1 MGREQHILLATLGL
15 LAGAFVGILSMKL
28 LSPRPPAGAVPIAE
42 SELAVAASVSGE
54 PPTLSVTGEDRPD
67 VRLASATDEPLPE
80 SAVAD
85 SAEPLPLDPL
95 VTHDALPI
103 EPPLAPAA
111 SFRAPDPPAAWPPV
125 KDDPVPPGAD
135 AEAGMVA
142 ASHQLSIAPPVPRHE
157 VTRHVAAAGD
167 SWWSLAERLYGD
179 GRWYRALFA
188 WNRAINPRVSLVPGT
203 PLELP
208 PLSKLAVAWPGLAP
222 EDNRTESS
230 SGLR

>member
-1 MGREQHILLATLGL
+1 MGREQHILLAILGL
-15 LAGAFVGILSMKL
+15 LAGAFVGVLSMKL
-28 LSPRPPAGAVPIAE
+28 LSPRPPAGTVPIIE
-42 SELAVAASVSGE
+42 GELAVIAPVSGD
-54 PPTLSVTGEDRPD
+54 PPTLSIAGEDRPD
-67 VRLASATDEPLPE
+67 VRLASATNEPLPA

-95 VTHDALPI
+95 VAHDALPM
-103 EPPLAPAA
+103 EPPPAPAA
-111 SFRAPDPPAAWPPV
+111 SFRTPDPPAAWPTV
-125 KDDPVPPGAD
+125 KNDFVPTGTD
-135 AEAGMVA
+135 VEAVA
-142 ASHQLSIAPPVPRHE
+142 ASHQLPIALPVAQHE

-179 GRWYRALFA
+179 GRWYRAPFA

-222 EDNRTESS
+222 EDDRTGASA
-230 SGLR
+230 GLR